1 MAKTRGEPVYG
12 APARFS
18 AYHIPFLGLWTRANQ
33 LFTVPG
39 SITSPL
45 KVVNFSV
52 VSSNGEHTKMF
63 SPWQSAPSSGHLLA
77 MGVTD
82 SPVYYCHR

>member
-12 APARFS
+12 APARLS
-18 AYHIPFLGLWTRANQ
+18 VCNETIPNLKAKANH

-39 SITSPL
+39 SITTPS

-52 VSSNGEHTKMF
+52 VSADLWSDNGEHTKMF
-63 SPWQSAPSSGHLLA
+63 SPWQSAPSSGHSRIW
-77 MGVTD
+77 V
-82 SPVYYCHR
+82 